1 MIILVSVIT
10 IVFIS
15 IGIFIIRKDIKK
27 MDEIVDRAHIMKND
41 TIEEV
46 FDVLEEYPDKEIS
59 EEEMIIEE
67 VVNKYINDTS
77 TTNRTYKRKSRNKK
91 KRMKKFEKRQYD
103 MKKQERE
110 EKKKKRLG

>member
-1 MIILVSVIT
+1 MIILVLIIT
-10 IVFIS
+10 IVLIC
-15 IGIFIIRKDIKK
+15 IGYFIIRKDIKK
-27 MDEIVDRAHIMKND
+27 MDEIVSKAHMMQND

-46 FDVLEEYPDKEIS
+46 FDVLDKYPENEVS
-59 EEEMIIEE
+59 EEEKIIEE

-91 KRMKKFEKRQYD
+91 KRIKKYEKRQYD

-110 EKKKKRLG
+110 EKRKKRLG

>member
-1 MIILVSVIT
+1 MIIAVSVIT
-10 IVFIS
+10 IIFVS
-15 IGIFIIRKDIKK
+15 IGIFIIVKDIKK
-27 MDEIVDRAHIMKND
+27 MDEIVGSAHMMKND
-41 TIEEV
+41 TIEKV

-59 EEEMIIEE
+59 EEEMILAE

-91 KRMKKFEKRQYD
+91 KRIKKFEKRQYD

>member
-1 MIILVSVIT
+1 MIIAVSIIT
-10 IVFIS
+10 IIIIS
-15 IGIFIIRKDIKK
+15 IGIFIIVKDIKK
-27 MDEIVDRAHIMKND
+27 MDEIVDKAHMMKND
-41 TIEEV
+41 TIEKV

-59 EEEMIIEE
+59 EEEMILKE

-91 KRMKKFEKRQYD
+91 KRIKKFEKRQYD